1 MDTKPP
7 IKYGLFFFFFLPN
20 IKQDGEEEEKQ
31 AEEGRNKQKK
41 NKITS
46 LDFLNNS
53 NIDNSV
59 SGKVA

>member
-1 MDTKPP
+1 MDTKQP
-7 IKYGLFFFFFLPN
+7 IKYRLFFFLPN

-31 AEEGRNKQKK
+31 AEEGRNKPK